1 MKDER
6 KVKIEFGEKVFY
18 QDREEFLKVVNRN
31 PRKFLS
37 DCEKGVYLQA
47 FKDRS
52 LVVDIIYYLD
62 YEALED
68 PRLFDIVFRN
78 NIKATLK
85 QAEKSNP
92 TMTTK
97 EKQKIAQDEYRG
109 FCVLVEDSKD
119 KQKLFK
125 EYYDSLIAGSDPI
138 KDADM
143 VVDEVI
149 SQAVKFNIVEH
160 TKDDKDFNK

>member
-6 KVKIEFGEKVFY
+6 KVKIEFGEKVYF
-18 QDREEFLKVVNRN
+18 QDRKDFINGIKRN
-31 PRKFLS
+31 SRKFLS
-37 DCEKGVYLQA
+37 DCDKGIYLNA
-47 FKDRS
+47 FKDRT
-52 LVVDIIYYLD
+52 LVIEIIDALD
-62 YEALED
+62 YEGLDD

-85 QAEKSNP
+85 QEEKENP
-92 TMTTK
+92 SMTTK

-109 FCVLVEDSKD
+109 FCVLVEDRKD

-125 EYYDSLIAGSDPI
+125 EYYDGIIEENDPI

-143 VVDEVI
+143 VVDEML
-149 SQAVKFNIVEH
+149 SSAVKFNIVEH
-160 TKDDKDFNK
+160 KNEHDDFNK